1 MEKGVAK
8 AGQANENCSENT
20 FSSVTRISSTGDR
33 SSGFGSVVV
42 VELYGEVLGNR
53 MRLGCRLFTQVSS
66 FLALAVT
73 VAAAIFKTMVA
84 KGYVLGQDALIK
96 GICQNNE
103 SYQVSAATTS
113 KVYELAI
120 EYGSSRQRSF
130 SITSIAKSS

>member
-8 AGQANENCSENT
+8 AKQMKTVVKILSI
-20 FSSVTRISSTGDR
+20 SSVTGISSTGDR
-33 SSGFGSVVV
+33 SSGFGYVVV
-42 VELYGEVLGNR
+42 VELYGEVLGNK

-73 VAAAIFKTMVA
+73 VAAEVVKTMVA
-84 KGYVLGQDALIK
+84 KRYVLGQDALIK

-103 SYQVSAATTS
+103 SYQVSVATTS

-120 EYGSSRQRSF
+120 EYGL
-130 SITSIAKSS
+130 IKAKKLFNHLNS